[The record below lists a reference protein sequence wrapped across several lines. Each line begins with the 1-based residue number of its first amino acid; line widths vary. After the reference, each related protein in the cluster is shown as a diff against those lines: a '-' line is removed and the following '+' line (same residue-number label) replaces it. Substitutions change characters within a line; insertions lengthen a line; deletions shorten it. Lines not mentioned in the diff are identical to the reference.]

1 MTMWTRR
8 EALLAATSATL
19 IPTAATSNDVPNPTF
34 RHGVSSGDPDSTS
47 IVLWTRVS
55 GSTAPVKCAWELADD
70 PEFSRIIRS
79 GTSRASADRDFTVK
93 VIAEGLEPG
102 GTYHYRFRAL
112 GDVSPPGRTRTLPVG
127 HLEALG
133 LAIASCSNYPFGF
146 FNAYEAIAED
156 PDVQFVLHLG
166 DYIYEYGPDGYGG
179 ETGNRIGRAHKPAHE
194 IVTLDDYR
202 ARHAQYKTDAGSR
215 AMHAAHPLIAV
226 WDDHETTN
234 NPWANGAE
242 NHQPEAEGAW
252 QERRDASL
260 KAYFEWMPIRDPSAP
275 HARAKLWRHFE
286 FGDLA
291 SLITLETRHTGRS
304 KQIEYAEHLG
314 NLGNATDAEAFMR
327 ETVGA
332 PHRNMLSGEGRRFA
346 AEALR
351 ESVVANRPW
360 RLVGNQIPM
369 ARTHAPPLDHPAFV
383 DLIHDADDPVGQEL
397 AYFERLGEL
406 DLPIYLDPWDGYPR
420 AREDFYRLCRDAGAR
435 DLLVLT
441 GDSHSF
447 WANTLFDD
455 RGARMGLELG
465 TAGISSPGD
474 FLSFGDE
481 GARVMDE
488 LLAVHNTEVEWTNC
502 RHNGYLRLV
511 LGRASATADF
521 VGVSTVLSRSYTV
534 KTIHRAQIERRQDQ
548 LRYA

>member
-19 IPTAATSNDVPNPTF
+19 LPTAATSNDVPNPTF
-34 RHGVSSGDPDSTS
+34 RHGVSSGDPDATS

-55 GSTAPVKCAWELADD
+55 GSTTSVECAWELADD
-70 PEFSRIIRS
+70 PDFSRIVDA
-79 GTSRASADRDFTVK
+79 GTSRTCADRDFTVK
-93 VIAEGLEPG
+93 VIAAGLEPG
-102 GTYHYRFRAL
+102 STYYYRFRAL
-112 GDVSPPGRTRTLPVG
+112 GDVSPTGRTRTLPVG
-127 HLEALG
+127 RLESLG
-133 LAIASCSNYPFGF
+133 LAIASCSNYPFGH

-156 PDVQFVLHLG
+156 PDVQYVLHLG

-179 ETGNRIGRAHKPAHE
+179 ETGNSIGRAHEPAHE

-202 ARHAQYKTDAGSR
+202 VRHAQYKTDAGSR

-234 NPWANGAE
+234 NPWIGGAE
-242 NHQPEAEGAW
+242 NHQPESEGTW
-252 QERRDASL
+252 QERRNASL
-260 KAYFEWMPIRDPSAP
+260 QAYFEWMPVRDSSGSVD
-275 HARAKLWRHFE
+275 RAKLWRHFA

-314 NLGNATDAEAFMR
+314 SLGSAADAETFMR

-332 PHRNMLSGEGRRFA
+332 PGRDMLAGEGREFVA
-346 AEALR
+346 AAIE
-351 ESVVANRPW
+351 ESVTANRPW
-360 RLVGNQIPM
+360 RLIGNQIPM
-369 ARTHAPPLDHPAFV
+369 ARTHAPPLDHPSFV
-383 DLIHDADDPVGQEL
+383 DLIHDPDDPVSQEL

-420 AREDFYRLCRDAGAR
+420 AREDFYRLCRDAGAS

-447 WANTLFDD
+447 WANALFDD
-455 RGARMGLELG
+455 QGASMGLELG
-465 TAGISSPGD
+465 TSGISSPGD
-474 FLSFGDE
+474 FKSFGNA
-481 GARVMDE
+481 GAQIMDE
-488 LLAVHNTEVEWTNC
+488 LLATHNAEVVWTNC
-502 RHNGYLRLV
+502 RHNGYVRLV
-511 LGRASATADF
+511 LGRSAATADF
-521 VGVSTVLSRSYTV
+521 VGVSTVLSRSYTT
-534 KTIHRAQIERRQDQ
+534 KTIHQAQIERRQGR
-548 LRYA
+548 LRYV

>member
-1 MTMWTRR
+1 MAMWTRR
-8 EALLAATSATL
+8 EAMLAATSATL
-19 IPTAATSNDVPNPTF
+19 LPTAATSTDASNPTF
-34 RHGVSSGDPDSTS
+34 RHGVSSGDPESTS

-55 GSTAPVKCAWELADD
+55 GATGPVECAWELADD
-70 PEFSRIIRS
+70 PDFSRIVDA
-79 GTSRASADRDFTVK
+79 GTSRTGANRDFTVK
-93 VIAEGLEPG
+93 VVAEGLEPG
-102 GTYHYRFRAL
+102 RTYHYRFRAL
-112 GDVSPPGRTRTLPVG
+112 GNVSPPGRTRTLPEG
-127 HLEALG
+127 RLENLG

-179 ETGNRIGRAHKPAHE
+179 ETGNRIGRAHEPAHE

-234 NPWANGAE
+234 NPWTNGAE

-260 KAYFEWMPIRDPSAP
+260 QAYFEWMPVRDPSAP
-275 HARAKLWRHFE
+275 HERAMLWRHFE

-346 AEALR
+346 AKAIH
-351 ESVVANRPW
+351 ESVTAKRPW
-360 RLVGNQIPM
+360 RLIGNQIPM

-383 DLIHDADDPVGQEL
+383 DLIHDPDDPVGQEL

-420 AREDFYRLCRDAGAR
+420 AREDFYRLCRDAGAN

-455 RGARMGLELG
+455 HGDRMGLELG
-465 TAGISSPGD
+465 TAGVSSPGD
-474 FLSFGDE
+474 FESFGDD
-481 GARVMDE
+481 GAKIMDE
-488 LLAVHNTEVEWTNC
+488 LLAAHNAEVMWTNC
-502 RHNGYLRLV
+502 RNNGYVRLV
-511 LGRASATADF
+511 LGRSTATADF

-534 KTIHRAQIERRQDQ
+534 KTIHRAQIERQQDQ